1 MNKYGFIIGIFFLGG
16 NIVST
21 ATPLSEIKQNDIYLE
36 NQNSFEK
43 NNIKLDSNS
52 YILGKGDILNI
63 FFDEFDKIEN
73 LSIINLPIGPEGFI
87 NLKRIGKIYAEG
99 KTIDQLKK
107 IIEDQYSKFLIN
119 KPQVRVI
126 LKIYR
131 PLTIYV
137 TGEVSREGY
146 YILTGNNFYNG
157 QSYGSK
163 GEFEKERISEYN
175 LNSLYKFPTLFDAI
189 KAANGVTLYS
199 DLANISVTRK
209 IPEIEGGGLK
219 VTNLNLLD
227 LLVKGD
233 LSNNID
239 LRDGDVI
246 YVSRS
251 SEKNK
256 NLFFLAAKSNLNS
269 KNIEV
274 FFSGKVESQGK
285 LVVPT
290 GTALNQALNL
300 SGKRLLSGKVEFIR
314 FNKDGSFDKRLFRY
328 RPNAEIDSYENPIL
342 MTNDF
347 IRVKDSLFTI
357 TTETLNTITAPV
369 ITTFGITEILK

>member
-1 MNKYGFIIGIFFLGG
+1 MFILGG
-16 NIVST
+16 NIVSN
-21 ATPLSEIKQNDIYLE
+21 ATPLSEINKNEIHLE
-36 NQNSFEK
+36 NQNSFVK
-43 NNIKLDSNS
+43 DNITLDSDS
-52 YILGKGDILNI
+52 YILGKGDVLNI
-63 FFDEFDKIEN
+63 FFDEFDKIDD
-73 LSIINLPIGPEGFI
+73 LSIMNLPIGPDGFI

-107 IIEDQYSKFLIN
+107 IIENQYSEFLIN
-119 KPQVRVI
+119 KPKVRVI
-126 LKIYR
+126 LKKYR

-137 TGEVSREGY
+137 TGEVTREGY
-146 YILTGNNFYNG
+146 YILTGNNFYQG
-157 QSYGSK
+157 KSYGSK
-163 GEFEKERISEYN
+163 GGSGKERIAAYDF
-175 LNSLYKFPTLFDAI
+175 YKFPTLFDGI
-189 KAANGVTLYS
+189 KAANGATLYS

-233 LSNNID
+233 LSNNIE

-269 KNIEV
+269 QNIEV
-274 FFSGKVESQGK
+274 FFSGQVESQGK

-314 FNKDGSFDKRLFRY
+314 FNKDGSFDKRVFRY
-328 RPNAEIDSYENPIL
+328 RPYSEIDSYSNPIL

-357 TTETLNTITAPV
+357 TTNALNSIAAPV
-369 ITTFGITEILK
+369 ITTYGINEILKD